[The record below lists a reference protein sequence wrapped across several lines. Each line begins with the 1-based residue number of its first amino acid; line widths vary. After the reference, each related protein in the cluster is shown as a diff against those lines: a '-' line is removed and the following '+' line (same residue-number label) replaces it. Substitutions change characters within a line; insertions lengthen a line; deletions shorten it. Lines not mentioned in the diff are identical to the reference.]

1 MVLSMSRNTALISV
15 MSVLSLRKPDQPAAL
30 GNFLSHQLIKVDLPV
45 VALFLLQFQSKEV
58 LGEPKP
64 VDDLLTAFV
73 DEDPAPEGIFNFLK
87 LYRINVRH
95 LNVAVFDDADA
106 GGRDQADLPLDL
118 HEGDG
123 LLLAQ
128 LFGWAGDSLLLGS
141 GFAWFATGI
150 GFFMLGHV
158 CYICLFCR
166 SLKGLSAGKWI
177 VAAVV
182 MAAMLTGVVVAIGIK
197 GVLLAPMALYGG
209 ELLVISFC
217 GLCGICRRWGP
228 SRGVWWMVLLGG
240 LLFLFSDSLI
250 AMRTFDEGYF
260 AWRGFVIML
269 TYLAAQSL
277 LCAAAVKIAITKDPA

>member
-1 MVLSMSRNTALISV
+1 MTAKTNRLWMI
-15 MSVLSLRKPDQPAAL
+15 P
-30 GNFLSHQLIKVDLPV
+30 GIF
-45 VALFLLQFQSKEV
+45 FLLACCVNLYGCAS
-58 LGEPKP
+58 
-64 VDDLLTAFV
+64 DNLLVERYVKGALMPLLALTGLAFL
-73 DEDPAPEGIFNFLK
+73 APRKFDT
-87 LYRINVRH
+87 R
-95 LNVAVFDDADA
+95 VA
-106 GGRDQADLPLDL
+106 GT
-118 HEGDG
+118 